1 MTKDNFRLFAP
12 GVRVTEYLYNNEY
25 SGTAEAL
32 ISAGLVRANQL
43 PGQPGMAK
51 SCVTFYDDKRVA
63 PGKQSER
70 DEKFLRIQTAGKKF
84 TVTQGVSKEVEADRR
99 LIAIA
104 ERKAAQE
111 AEQVAAT
118 SRAAAE
124 REIAQNKMM
133 AEFTLSTLPTSPNDY
148 RKKLITDCDFYAG
161 IVRDR
166 MTPKKG
172 SGFDL
177 FSAGTSGFSLDE
189 SVITEFNDLV
199 NEIRELISNASVQ
212 FNSPR
217 QREIISNCKS
227 AVARGDAKF
236 QRVLAGCIE

>member
-1 MTKDNFRLFAP
+1 MAKDNFRLFAP

-51 SCVTFYDDKRVA
+51 SCVTFYDDKRVP

-84 TVTQGVSKEVEADRR
+84 TVTQGISKEVEAERR
-99 LIAIA
+99 SVEKA

-118 SRAAAE
+118 TKAAAE
-124 REIAQNKMM
+124 RVIAENKMM
-133 AEFTLSTLPTSPNDY
+133 ANFTLAIMPTSPNDY
-148 RKKLITDCDFYAG
+148 RKKLIADCDRYADTM
-161 IVRDR
+161 RDR
-166 MTPKKG
+166 MTPRKG

-189 SVITEFNDLV
+189 SAITEFNDLV
-199 NEIRELISNASVQ
+199 NEIRDLISNASVQ
-212 FNSPR
+212 FNAQR
-217 QREIISNCKS
+217 QNEIISNCKS